1 MSHAAAGAITVRP
14 HHVDDLCVVAPS
26 PEIKDKLVDQFE
38 RLRNRAAGLVGRSL
52 TLSAPNHVGLN
63 DGLIY
68 PGTSFPL
75 GTTAAVAQR
84 AALERAPL
92 RGPVRVVVVLADF
105 SDKELDAGAA
115 DRFSQLFFS
124 TGELPHGSVKEYFAD
139 VSNGLIDIQGEVV
152 GPYRM
157 PRTIAAYA
165 GADNGLQSAT
175 PNARTLAD
183 DAVTAAHADVDFT
196 PYDNDGNGYVD
207 AFMVVHAGRGGEET
221 GSASDIWCHKWV
233 LPAERAVDST
243 RIFAYLTIPEDA
255 KLGVTAHEIG
265 HLVFG
270 WPDLDDTD
278 NTSEGIGNW
287 CLMASGSWGLGGDRP
302 VHPSAWCKSTQGWI
316 DVASPTTNGEVTI
329 SDVKTSRTAYRL
341 WKDGGDGNEYFLV
354 ENRQQEGFDA
364 SLPGQ
369 GLLVW
374 HIDEAIT
381 GNTNESHYKVGLMQ
395 ADGQRH
401 LETNANRGDDGDVF
415 PGSSGNASFT
425 ETSTPHSRSYAGSPT
440 SVALTSI

>member
-1 MSHAAAGAITVRP
+1 MSKPLGAATVHR
-14 HHVDDLCVVAPS
+14 HHVDDLCVVAPA
-26 PEIKDKLVDQFE
+26 PELKEKLLDQFE
-38 RLRNRAAGLVGRSL
+38 RLRNRAAGLVGRNLSL
-52 TLSAPNHVGLN
+52 AGPDHVGLN

-68 PGTSFPL
+68 PGTYYPL

-92 RGPVRVVVVLADF
+92 RGAVRVVVVLVDF
-105 SDKELDAGAA
+105 SDKAMEAGAA

-165 GADNGLQSAT
+165 GVDNGLQGT
-175 PNARTLAD
+175 RPNARTLAD
-183 DAVTAAHADVDFT
+183 DAVTAAEADVDFA
-196 PYDNDGNGYVD
+196 PYDNDGNGFVD
-207 AFMVVHAGRGGEET
+207 AFIVVHAGRGAEET
-221 GSASDIWCHKWV
+221 GSASDIWSHKWV
-233 LPAERAVDST
+233 LPAERVVDDT
-243 RIFAYLTIPEDA
+243 KIFAYLTIPEDA

-270 WPDLDDTD
+270 WPDLYDTD

-316 DVASPTTNGEVTI
+316 DVVSQTSNVSRRSVFNPRQLVSP
-329 SDVKTSRTAYRL
+329 SRR
-341 WKDGGDGNEYFLV
+341 
-354 ENRQQEGFDA
+354 
-364 SLPGQ
+364 
-369 GLLVW
+369 
-374 HIDEAIT
+374 
-381 GNTNESHYKVGLMQ
+381 
-395 ADGQRH
+395 
-401 LETNANRGDDGDVF
+401 
-415 PGSSGNASFT
+415 
-425 ETSTPHSRSYAGSPT
+425 
-440 SVALTSI
+440 

>member
-207 AFMVVHAGRGGEET
+207 AFIVVHAGRGGEET
-221 GSASDIWCHKWV
+221 GSASDIWSHKWV
-233 LPAERAVDST
+233 LPAERAVDGT
-243 RIFAYLTIPEDA
+243 KIFAYLTIPEDA
-255 KLGVTAHEIG
+255 KLGVTTRNRQPGLRLARPLRHRQ
-265 HLVFG
+265 HLR
-270 WPDLDDTD
+270 
-278 NTSEGIGNW
+278 
-287 CLMASGSWGLGGDRP
+287 GDRQLVPDGVRVLGPGRHQAGAP
-302 VHPSAWCKSTQGWI
+302 VGLVQGHPGVDRRGLPHHQCRGHHLRREDQPDRVPA
-316 DVASPTTNGEVTI
+316 
-329 SDVKTSRTAYRL
+329 
-341 WKDGGDGNEYFLV
+341 V
-354 ENRQQEGFDA
+354 EGRRRRQRV
-364 SLPGQ
+364 LPGREPPAG
-369 GLLVW
+369 GL
-374 HIDEAIT
+374 
-381 GNTNESHYKVGLMQ
+381 
-395 ADGQRH
+395 
-401 LETNANRGDDGDVF
+401 
-415 PGSSGNASFT
+415 
-425 ETSTPHSRSYAGSPT
+425 RSLAAPRCP
-440 SVALTSI
+440 AR